1 MKYLLK
7 ILKDF
12 TSYLWSGWSSISSI
26 LLFFALWDFGN
37 QLYGNLVLPSPKE
50 TIQTLFY
57 MINEPNVKRSAKLG
71 S

>member
-12 TSYLWSGWSSISSI
+12 PVYLWSGWSSISSI

-50 TIQTLFY
+50 TIQTLF
-57 MINEPNVKRSAKLG
+57 I
-71 S
+71 